1 MPRFLA
7 AVCFFLIGVLPGP
20 VVALGL
26 GEIDLKSAL
35 NQPFLGEIPVSSE
48 SSSDLTDLA
57 VELASTDT
65 FEEFGL
71 DRAQFLSNFKF
82 VVLQRGQ
89 GAVIRITSTDRVV
102 EPFVTLLLE
111 IKWAQGR
118 LLREYTVLLDP
129 PAFADPVAAPTVAAP
144 VAGPSPSQSPV
155 VRSPAPVPE
164 PAPISAAPSSAVAA
178 PPVATPTFTSVEGGN
193 YGPVQRNETLWGIA
207 GRYTDGTIVNRNQMM
222 LAIYRTNPEAF
233 VGNINRLKAGMI
245 LRVPDAAEVER
256 LGRSEA
262 NSEVQRQNS
271 EWKSGADESPRL
283 RLVPPPEPG
292 EVSEAPPRVA
302 ADGAPADATG
312 DAAEMQ
318 GRIDELEAEL
328 SDSRRLIE
336 LRDQELQALQAQLGA
351 ADAALS
357 EPTLLDDTPLEGDP
371 ATEGVAPDEII
382 AEDLGDAGTEEPAE
396 VIPDE
401 VAEPEPQA
409 AGPGVVVTTS
419 EPEESSFLGQLFT
432 SIWFYLSLAIAGLL
446 AWLVIRQRTVA
457 EGTADSWDRL
467 DTGLGDIDE
476 IAAATTSL
484 GTPPPED
491 HAFVVEEELPE
502 EDSDVS
508 DDSPFADIPPDA
520 DDAFAAGEEEPEL
533 PFERTISAESAV
545 NLDQADPIAEAD
557 FHMAYGLYD
566 QAADLLTTAL
576 ESDSDR
582 KDLRL
587 KLLEVYFI
595 WENQG
600 GFLNQAQILQDSID
614 VSTDPDWNKVLIMGK
629 QICPAEELFA
639 AAPTAPGESDEI
651 DLAFGEDAEIG
662 EEDEIDITFGAAEES
677 VDLLFDDDDDGDEM
691 IDFNLTGEE
700 LTGDDRDAATEE
712 TPTVE
717 AERAGGST
725 METPTIESSM
735 VAGLSNESDGDST
748 METPTMENPS
758 VSASTMETPTV
769 ENPAVSTTMETP
781 TIESPTV
788 EGLSNES
795 DGEIVEPV
803 EQTAEIDLDDLGLDL
818 AGIDDGKIDGLAA
831 ESSADLEAPEFGTD
845 FSPLDET
852 GLKPQISGEEASV
865 DPDSDDARDVEDD
878 AVKDLLDAEPTAQM
892 PDIDL
897 ASFAGDT
904 VEQPTVGDTAEQPS
918 IARDAE
924 RIDDGN
930 FADGRSAGTS
940 VDMDIDEDIALEDEP
955 GGASDTAT
963 AAVVEGQTMTEVGTK
978 LDLARAYIDMG
989 DPDGARSILNEVL
1002 EEAID
1007 SQRQEAQ
1014 KLLDDL
1020 GD

>member
-7 AVCFFLIGVLPGP
+7 ALCFFLFGVLPGS

-26 GEIDLKSAL
+26 GEIDLRSAL

-48 SSSDLTDLA
+48 STSDLTDLD
-57 VELASTDT
+57 VELASAGT
-65 FEEFGL
+65 FEKFGL

-82 VVLQRGQ
+82 VVLQQ
-89 GAVIRITSTDRVV
+89 GPDAVIRITSADPVV

-111 IKWAQGR
+111 ITWAQGR

-129 PAFADPVAAPTVAAP
+129 PAFADQVAAPTVAAP
-144 VAGPSPSQSPV
+144 VAGPSPTQSPV
-155 VRSPAPVPE
+155 ARSPSPAPE
-164 PAPISAAPSSAVAA
+164 SAPVSAAPSPSVAA
-178 PPVATPTFTSVEGGN
+178 PPVAAPTFKPVEGGN
-193 YGPVQRNETLWGIA
+193 FGPVQRNDTLWGIA
-207 GRYTDGTIVNRNQMM
+207 GRYTDGTTVNRNQMM
-222 LAIYRTNPEAF
+222 LAIYRANPEAF

-292 EVSEAPPRVA
+292 EVSETPPRIA
-302 ADGAPADATG
+302 ADGASADATG
-312 DAAEMQ
+312 EAAEMQ
-318 GRIDELEAEL
+318 GRIDELEADL

-351 ADAALS
+351 TDPALP
-357 EPTLLDDTPLEGDP
+357 EPTPLDETPIE
-371 ATEGVAPDEII
+371 AEAVAPDEII
-382 AEDLGDAGTEEPAE
+382 AEDPADAGADAEQPAE

-401 VAEPEPQA
+401 IVESEPQA
-409 AGPGVVVTTS
+409 PGPDVVVTTS
-419 EPEESSFLGQLFT
+419 GPEESSFLGQLFT
-432 SIWFYLSLAIAGLL
+432 SVWFYLSLVIAGLL
-446 AWLVIRQRTVA
+446 AWLVIRQRTAA
-457 EGTADSWDRL
+457 EGPADSWDRL
-467 DTGLGDIDE
+467 DTGVGDFDE
-476 IAAATTSL
+476 IVAATTSL
-484 GTPPPED
+484 GTPPPEE
-491 HAFVVEEELPE
+491 HTFVVEEELPD
-502 EDSDVS
+502 EDSDVG

-520 DDAFAAGEEEPEL
+520 DDVFAADEEEPEL

-576 ESDSDR
+576 ESDSER

-639 AAPTAPGESDEI
+639 AAPTAPGEPDEI
-651 DLAFGEDAEIG
+651 DLAFGEEAEIG
-662 EEDEIDITFGAAEES
+662 EGDEIDITFGAADES

-700 LTGDDRDAATEE
+700 LTGDDGDAPTEE
-712 TPTVE
+712 TPTIE
-717 AERAGGST
+717 AESAAGST
-725 METPTIESSM
+725 MES
-735 VAGLSNESDGDST
+735 
-748 METPTMENPS
+748 
-758 VSASTMETPTV
+758 PTV
-769 ENPAVSTTMETP
+769 E
-781 TIESPTV
+781 SPRV

-795 DGEIVEPV
+795 DGEFVEPV

-818 AGIDDGKIDGLAA
+818 AGIDDGEIDGIEAD
-831 ESSADLEAPEFGTD
+831 SSADLEASDFGTD

-852 GLKPQISGEEASV
+852 GIKPQISGEEASV
-865 DPDSDDARDVEDD
+865 DLDLDDESDVDDDALKDV
-878 AVKDLLDAEPTAQM
+878 LDVEPTAQI
-892 PDIDL
+892 PNVDL
-897 ASFAGDT
+897 ESFVGDT

-918 IARDAE
+918 IARGAE
-924 RIDDGN
+924 RIDGGS
-930 FADGRSAGTS
+930 AAGTR
-940 VDMDIDEDIALEDEP
+940 VDLDIDEDIALEDEP
-955 GGASDTAT
+955 GGASGTAT
-963 AAVVEGQTMTEVGTK
+963 AAVVEGATMTEVGTK